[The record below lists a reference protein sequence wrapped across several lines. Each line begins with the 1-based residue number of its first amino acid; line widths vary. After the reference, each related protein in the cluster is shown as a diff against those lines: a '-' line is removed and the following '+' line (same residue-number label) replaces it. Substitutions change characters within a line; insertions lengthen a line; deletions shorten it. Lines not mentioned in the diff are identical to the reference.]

1 MAWDMTLAK
10 DIADY
15 AVSLS
20 YDDLGSEVIKET
32 KRRIVDAVGVSFG
45 ALDAKPVKIARSIVN
60 DLEHGY
66 RASVL
71 GSSKRAP
78 LEEAVFANGCAV
90 RYLDFNDTYLSK
102 EAMHPSDNIPAMMAV
117 AEAEGKGGEE
127 IILGTVLAYDV
138 ACHLADASSI
148 RDRGWDHV
156 TYIAISSAV
165 GASRIM
171 SLNSEQTT
179 QAINLAATPNVA
191 LRQTRAGELSMWKGC
206 AAANAIRNG
215 VFASLLAKNGM
226 TGPSPVFEGEMGF
239 FRQVAGEFVLDMIEG
254 QHKIVQTHVKNYP
267 VEYHAMSAVDA
278 VLKIRKGLGGSDVK
292 ELRIDTFTVGWKIIA
307 KDPEKW
313 NPQTKETADHS
324 LPYIVDRALLDG
336 DIWLDSYDQPKIED
350 DKVKKLLK
358 MTKVNVDPAYDSLY
372 PGAVPNRVTVK
383 SDGDSEAVEVIYPK
397 GHCKNPLTDDEIQ
410 SKYIRLGA
418 PKDALSRLWN
428 IERYSAGDVMQLLKG
443 VN

>member
-1 MAWDMTLAK
+1 MTLAK
-10 DIADY
+10 DMADY

-20 YDDLGSEVIKET
+20 YDDLGGDVVKET
-32 KRRIVDAVGVSFG
+32 KRRILDAVGVSFG
-45 ALDAKPVKIARSIVN
+45 ALDAKPVRIARLIIN
-60 DLEHGY
+60 RLESGY

-71 GSSKRAP
+71 GSSKRVP

-117 AEAEGKGGEE
+117 AEAEGKGGEDV
-127 IILGTVLAYDV
+127 ILGTVLAYDV

-171 SLNSEQTT
+171 SLGTEQTM
-179 QAINLAATPNVA
+179 QAINLAATPNIA

-239 FRQVAGEFVLDMIEG
+239 FKQVSGEFVMDLNKG
-254 QHKIVQTHVKNYP
+254 GHKIVETHVKNYP

-278 VLKIRKGLGGSDVK
+278 VLEVRKKMGRRGVK
-292 ELRIDTFTVGWKIIA
+292 ELTIDTFTVGWKIIA
-307 KDPEKW
+307 KDSEKW

-336 DIWLDSYDQPKIED
+336 DIWLDSYDRPKIQD
-350 DKVKKLLK
+350 SDVRRLLK
-358 MTKVNVDPAYDSLY
+358 VTKVNVDPAYDSLY

-383 SDGDSEAVEVIYPK
+383 LDGGSEAVEVVYPK
-397 GHCKNPLTDDEIQ
+397 GHCKNPLTDDEVQ
-410 SKYIRLGA
+410 SKYLKLGA
-418 PKDALSRLWN
+418 PKDALTKLWN
-428 IERYSAGDVMQLLKG
+428 IEKYSASDVMQSLTG
-443 VN
+443 EN

>member
-1 MAWDMTLAK
+1 MTLAK
-10 DIADY
+10 DIAEY

-20 YDDLGSEVIKET
+20 YEDLGSEVIRET

-45 ALDAKPVKIARSIVN
+45 ALDAKPVKIARSIAN

-71 GSSKRAP
+71 GSLKKVPPA
-78 LEEAVFANGCAV
+78 EAAFANGCAV

-102 EAMHPSDNIPAMMAV
+102 EAMHPSDNIPAMMAM
-117 AEAEGKGGEE
+117 AEAEGKGGKE
-127 IILGTVLAYDV
+127 IVLGTVLAYDV
-138 ACHLADASSI
+138 ACQLADASSI

-171 SLNSEQTT
+171 SLDSEQTT

-206 AAANAIRNG
+206 AAANAVRNG

-239 FRQVAGEFVLDMIEG
+239 FKQVAGEFVLDLDEG
-254 QHKIVQTHVKNYP
+254 PHKIVQTHVKNYP

-278 VLKIRKGLGGSDVK
+278 VLRIRKELGRSDVE
-292 ELRIDTFTVGWKIIA
+292 ELKIDTFTVGWKIIA
-307 KDPEKW
+307 KDSEKW
-313 NPQTKETADHS
+313 NPRTRETADHS

-336 DIWLDSYDQPKIED
+336 DIWLDSYDQPKIEGGD
-350 DKVKKLLK
+350 VKRLLK
-358 MTKVNVDPAYDSLY
+358 VTKVNVDPAYDSLY

-383 SDGDSEAVEVIYPK
+383 SDGDSQTVEVVYPK
-397 GHCKNPLTDDEIQ
+397 GHCKNPLTDEEIQ
-410 SKYIRLGA
+410 SKYLRLGA
-418 PKDALSRLWN
+418 PKDALSVLWN
-428 IERYSAGDVMQLLKG
+428 VERYSATDIMQSLTDVS
-443 VN
+443 